1 MRKRIAA
8 LICMAITA
16 LGMTGMVPAEEAAE
30 ASGQEVSS
38 VVIWQGYCDA
48 MSYTFV
54 LDSDSQTASVS
65 ETSPDGTMSSVS
77 GSYGIAEDHTLTV
90 TSSEGTV
97 YTWQAAA
104 ASACASTVS
113 GQDLLT
119 GQNVEIALW
128 KADPGI
134 KDSVNEY
141 AWYVGQSEEGDA
153 YTYGLSLDCTKLIFG
168 FYTPD
173 EDTLYETAFSLEIT
187 DSGNGVL
194 SGRAVDSEGES
205 YAFSYEMIDEN
216 PLHVRLSLNGESCE
230 ASAVEARIIEG
241 YTEA

>member
-77 GSYGIAEDHTLTV
+77 GSYRVCEYGFRTGSADGTKCGNRTM
-90 TSSEGTV
+90 EGGSRH
-97 YTWQAAA
+97 Q
-104 ASACASTVS
+104 
-113 GQDLLT
+113 
-119 GQNVEIALW
+119 
-128 KADPGI
+128 
-134 KDSVNEY
+134 
-141 AWYVGQSEEGDA
+141 
-153 YTYGLSLDCTKLIFG
+153 G
-168 FYTPD
+168 F
-173 EDTLYETAFSLEIT
+173 
-187 DSGNGVL
+187 
-194 SGRAVDSEGES
+194 
-205 YAFSYEMIDEN
+205 
-216 PLHVRLSLNGESCE
+216 CK
-230 ASAVEARIIEG
+230 
-241 YTEA
+241 